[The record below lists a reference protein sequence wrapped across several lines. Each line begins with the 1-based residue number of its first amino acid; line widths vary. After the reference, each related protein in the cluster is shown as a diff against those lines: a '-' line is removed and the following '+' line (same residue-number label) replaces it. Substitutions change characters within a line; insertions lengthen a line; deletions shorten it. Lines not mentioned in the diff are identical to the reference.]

1 MPTLL
6 LIYLVGMTTWF
17 APQLI
22 ANGEIAR
29 LITVVL
35 TEIVIIGLLFFF
47 LRKIEKK
54 QNTSEK

>member
-54 QNTSEK
+54 QNISEK